1 MKCERQCLT
10 SISDSPVKPIVLI
23 IIIITIIMVLNII
36 IIFIIIIIIIII
48 IFIMVLNIIVQIN
61 IESGSISQH
70 TTTCPNF
77 AVIHL
82 TILTPT
88 KTNQY
93 QPKPT
98 NNNQYQSK
106 PTNTNHAD
114 LCHYNY
120 NFNPMSPSL
129 ASQEK
134 TTYSKGKFENQFSFR
149 LSLTITRFHHFWDF
163 SQCLGSN
170 SPPTWISHFVLFHF
184 QPIFMG
190 ASLSS

>member
-70 TTTCPNF
+70 TTICPNF

-88 KTNQY
+88 KTNQ
-93 QPKPT
+93 
-98 NNNQYQSK
+98 
-106 PTNTNHAD
+106 
-114 LCHYNY
+114 
-120 NFNPMSPSL
+120 
-129 ASQEK
+129 
-134 TTYSKGKFENQFSFR
+134 
-149 LSLTITRFHHFWDF
+149 
-163 SQCLGSN
+163 
-170 SPPTWISHFVLFHF
+170 
-184 QPIFMG
+184 
-190 ASLSS
+190 